1 MDNTDLILKEI
12 FTSTLLTKK
21 QKILKAEEMLT
32 EKIAIDTFNLELYFK
47 LAVVVLEEPEIDFIK
62 SIECMEK
69 VLSYDKM
76 NKEAIIFLSWIQYF
90 YRGYVNSSALI
101 LLDNLLNDVKIDS
114 LSKSLIYLSKSWSAD
129 IDEEQRFCFLE
140 KSIESNT
147 TYVHNYLELAN
158 LYRNKGDLDKEK
170 DLILKALRNVEKI
183 YLVDKSF
190 DITVVKQYLG
200 DCFKGFIDDSF
211 YDIPTYNLFKREFI
225 LGNIT
230 DSYKISCILE
240 SISS

>member
-101 LLDNLLNDVKIDS
+101 LLDNLLNDAKIDS

-147 TYVHNYLELAN
+147 TYVHNYIELAN
-158 LYRNKGDLDKEK
+158 LYRNKGDLDTEK